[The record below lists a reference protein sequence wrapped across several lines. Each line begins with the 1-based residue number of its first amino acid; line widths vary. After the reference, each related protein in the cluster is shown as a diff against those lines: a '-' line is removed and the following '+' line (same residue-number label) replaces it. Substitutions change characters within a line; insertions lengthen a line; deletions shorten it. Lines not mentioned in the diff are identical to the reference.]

1 MKRFILTCLCTL
13 CAATIALAVTK
24 SQVVVYING
33 QKYYIHTVESQ
44 ETIYSLSKVYDV
56 PQQVIIDLNSAELK
70 AGENIKI
77 PYELT
82 DKKQMSAREIKRTFS
97 KHKVEKG
104 ETLYSISR
112 KYEISIETI
121 IEDNPSIDPIAL
133 PTDYSLLIR
142 KKMKGKN
149 SQEQSEN
156 EWAEYKSDLNLATQN
171 DGYQY
176 HIVDKGETI
185 YSLARQSG
193 MSEKEFAEL
202 NNLSD
207 GLKAGAIIK
216 MPADTLKREE
226 VQEIKPEAT
235 YSDQVELQS
244 LEHGAT
250 LKVAL
255 FLPLSRNGKANRQF
269 AEFYNGFQA
278 GLDTVKNRWGR
289 DIELSVYNTERN
301 IKNVSRIISSEEF
314 EGTNLIVGPI
324 YEDLLP
330 PVIEYAEKNHIPV
343 VSPLAALKQ
352 SKSSVLFQMA
362 PPTDNRYEKVEKM
375 LSDTTRCVTLV
386 YTENTDS
393 LFEQNILA
401 LMGDRE
407 YQTHLYAYANP
418 TEVAEKMK
426 EDEESAGDL
435 SKYINNRQEN
445 TIVVMSSSETDV
457 DRVLSA
463 LSSAQINIVA
473 RGGRKPKYEVLGNS
487 EWSRYKNIDRTVLF
501 KNNVVFM
508 SSYHAKRDDERVRL
522 FDSNYIETYGILP
535 SLYAYRGYDAAMIF
549 GQGIYSD
556 MSNYLEGRL
565 FTPIQSHYNFK
576 SDPETGIHTNAEWIR
591 VNYRNNYTITIE

>member
-13 CAATIALAVTK
+13 CAVTIACAVTK

-33 QKYYIHTVESQ
+33 QKYYIHTVEPK
-44 ETIYSLSKVYDV
+44 ETIYSISKAYDV
-56 PQQVIIDLNSAELK
+56 PQQIIIDLNSAELK

-77 PYELT
+77 PYELPAQ
-82 DKKQMSAREIKRTFS
+82 KELSAREIKRTFS

-112 KYEISIETI
+112 KYEISIDTI
-121 IEDNPSIDPIAL
+121 IEDNPEIDPIAL
-133 PTDYSLLIR
+133 PSSYNLLIR

-149 SQEQSEN
+149 SQEQSEAQ
-156 EWAEYKSDLNLATQN
+156 WVEYKSDLNLTTQS
-171 DGYQY
+171 DGYRY
-176 HIVDKGETI
+176 HIVGKGETI
-185 YSLARQSG
+185 YSLSRQSG
-193 MSEKEFAEL
+193 LSEEEFALL

-216 MPADTLKREE
+216 MPADSQEIEE
-226 VQEIKPEAT
+226 VTAVEEESYYADQIKLR
-235 YSDQVELQS
+235 SLQD
-244 LEHGAT
+244 GDT
-250 LKVAL
+250 LRIAL
-255 FLPLSRNGKANRQF
+255 FLPLSRNSKASRQF
-269 AEFYNGFQA
+269 AEFYNGFEA
-278 GLDTVKNRWGR
+278 GLDTVKSRWGR
-289 DIELSVYNTERN
+289 NIELSVYDTERS
-301 IKNVSRIISSEEF
+301 IRNVTRAVNSEEF
-314 EGTNLIVGPI
+314 EGVNLIVGPI
-324 YEDLLP
+324 YEDLLA

-352 SKSSVLFQMA
+352 SQSSVLFQMA
-362 PPTDNRYEKVEKM
+362 PPTDTRYQKVKEM
-375 LSDTTRCVTLV
+375 ISDTTRRITLI

-393 LFEQNILA
+393 LFEQNIMT

-407 YQTHLYAYANP
+407 YQTHHYEYANP
-418 TEVAEKMK
+418 TQVAEMMK
-426 EDEESAGDL
+426 EEEESAGDL
-435 SKYINNRQEN
+435 SKYINNHKDN

-487 EWSRYKNIDRTVLF
+487 EWSRYNNIDRTILF
-501 KNNVVFM
+501 KNNVVLI

-522 FDSNYIETYGILP
+522 FDSNYIEAYDALP

-549 GQGIYSD
+549 GEGIYSD
-556 MSNYLEGRL
+556 MDNYLEGRL

-576 SDPETGIHTNAEWIR
+576 SDPDTGVHTNVEWIK
-591 VNYRNNYTITIE
+591 VNYKSNYKIIIE